1 MKILSITAGAAG
13 MYCGSC
19 LRDNALAAEL
29 IAEGH
34 DVILLPLYT
43 PTLTDEPNVSAN
55 KVFFGGISVYLEQKM
70 ALFRN
75 LPPVMDRLWDST
87 YALRAASKSS
97 ISTSPQLLGEM
108 TVSMLKGVKGN
119 QRKEFGKLLDWLLRE
134 PPPDVVSLPNSL
146 LIGLAGP
153 IKGALKRPITCTLQ
167 GEDLFLEGLPEPYRT
182 QSLELIRGHIEHVD
196 TFIAVSEYC
205 AGYMSGYLG
214 IPEHKMSVVPL
225 GINLKGYEPGW
236 QLHTNCFT
244 VGYFA
249 RVCPE
254 KGLHTLCEAYRHL
267 REKTEFS
274 GATLEAAGYLAPE
287 HKPYLKKIE
296 RQMKDWGLGQ
306 EFQYRGVLDRAQK
319 VDFLRNLNVLSVP
332 SSYNEP
338 KGIYLLEAMANGVPV
353 VQPRRGAFPEILGKT
368 GGGILVEPDD
378 IGSLA
383 DGILSLWKDPAL
395 AEELGRRGATGV
407 REHYNVARMAHR
419 TLDVFSKLT
428 NETVKAIPAG
438 AGPTPDRSHSIET

>member
-34 DVILLPLYT
+34 DVMLLPLYT
-43 PTLTDEPNVSAN
+43 PTLTDEVNVSAN
-55 KVFFGGISVYLEQKM
+55 KVFFGGISVYLEQKS
-70 ALFRN
+70 ALFRH
-75 LPPVMDRLWDST
+75 LPPFVDRVWDSIF
-87 YALRAASKSS
+87 ALRAASKSS
-97 ISTSPQLLGEM
+97 IATSPQLLGEL
-108 TVSMLKGVKGN
+108 TVSMLKGEDGN
-119 QRKEFGKLLDWLLRE
+119 QRKEFGKLVDWLRRE
-134 PPPDVVSLPNSL
+134 APPDVVSLPNSL
-146 LIGLAGP
+146 LIGLARP
-153 IKGALKRPITCTLQ
+153 IKAALKRPVACTLQ
-167 GEDLFLEGLPEPYRT
+167 GEDLFLQGLPEPFRA
-182 QSLELIRGHIEHVD
+182 QSLELIRGHIGHVD
-196 TFIAVSEYC
+196 AFIAVSDYC
-205 AGYMSGYLG
+205 AKFMSGYLG
-214 IPEHKMSVVPL
+214 IPERKMSVVPL
-225 GINLKGYEPGW
+225 GINLKGYESGW
-236 QLHTNCFT
+236 QFRTNCFT

-274 GATLEAAGYLAPE
+274 GATLEVAGYLAPE

-306 EFQYRGVLDRAQK
+306 EFQYRGVLDRPQK

-353 VQPRRGAFPEILGKT
+353 VQPRRGAFPEILSKT
-368 GGGILVEPDD
+368 GGGILVEADD
-378 IGSLA
+378 LNSLA
-383 DGILSLWKDPAL
+383 DGILSLWKDRPF
-395 AEELGRRGATGV
+395 AEELGRRGAEGV

-419 TLDVFSKLT
+419 TLEVFSKLT
-428 NETVKAIPAG
+428 QAGMTQPA
-438 AGPTPDRSHSIET
+438 